1 MALDAVDYSILDT
14 LQQEGRITNAELA
27 QRVGLTPAPTLAR
40 VNKLETTGY
49 IKGYVALLNRDLL
62 GIPVTAFVAVIL
74 KTHGVAASDNFLRA
88 VEALPEV
95 LECHHIAGDEDYLLK
110 VAVASPADYEHFVLN
125 KLSEIPDVQRVKTT
139 IVLSTPVSKTSIPIH
154 QKGYLQ

>member
-1 MALDAVDYSILDT
+1 MTLDTVDYSILET

-27 QRVGLTPAPTLAR
+27 LRVGLTPAPTLAR
-40 VNKLETTGY
+40 VNKLEQGGY
-49 IKGYVALLNRDLL
+49 IKGYVALLNRDML
-62 GIPVTAFVAVIL
+62 GLPVTAFVAVIL
-74 KTHGVAASDNFLRA
+74 KSHGVEASRNFLKA
-88 VEALPEV
+88 VENLPEV

-125 KLSEIPDVQRVKTT
+125 KLSAVADVQRVKTT
-139 IVLSTPVSKTSIPIH
+139 IVLSTPICKTSVPIH